1 MAVWHYKCNLV
12 PKPTKEPLVKQIT
25 EDGFIPDVEEDWE
38 WMNTGER
45 LLSHVREQFNVT
57 DSWSDEIL
65 MFGSEDDRID
75 IALIEDSHIVE
86 YVSVRLDLRN
96 DYWKDFLN
104 RLIPIFEKLQ
114 LRVFDCYSFDI
125 FDVSADNFRESI
137 KNSNAIKFVTDP
149 EKFLTSLSNDNK
161 I

>member
-114 LRVFDCYSFDI
+114 LRVFDC
-125 FDVSADNFRESI
+125 
-137 KNSNAIKFVTDP
+137 
-149 EKFLTSLSNDNK
+149 
-161 I
+161 

>member
-1 MAVWHYKCNLV
+1 MAIWHYKCNLV
-12 PKPTKEPLVKQIT
+12 PKPTKEPLVKQRT

-38 WMNTGER
+38 WMSTGDR
-45 LLSHVREQFNVT
+45 LLSHVKELFNVT

-65 MFGSEDDRID
+65 MFGGEDDRIE
-75 IALIEDSHIVE
+75 IALVEDTDRVE

-96 DYWKDFLN
+96 DYWKDFLSK
-104 RLIPIFEKLQ
+104 LIPIFEKLQ

-125 FDVSADNFRESI
+125 FDASADNFRESVR
-137 KNSNAIKFVTDP
+137 NSNAIKFVTDS
-149 EKFLTSLSNDNK
+149 EKFLTSLSSDKK